1 MPNTHSHQHFS
12 IIVCPIGDLRH
23 STEPNP
29 NLGFNQRTKH
39 HFSHQIEQYT
49 SRLTD
54 RFRCKCNTFFG
65 FVSIFAALHTG
76 HQQSIDSRKCTISFF
91 IRFFLFVFFLLR
103 TTAPLQR
110 YFVQNEFHL
119 QPFFTLLFILL
130 SESTYSRERKKGKQ
144 ENRIENI
151 SCEKWCTI
159 PGIFRRKRAHGFH
172 DSCGS
177 LISIRKL
184 KTANGFWYFAF
195 ATHFTR

>member
-1 MPNTHSHQHFS
+1 MGFFLPVVPQMLCGKMCEFERQIFFFLLEKSSLPNTHSHQHFS

-23 STEPNP
+23 STKPNP

-91 IRFFLFVFFLLR
+91 IRFFLFVFFCCEQRPRYRDILCKMSFICNPFLR
-103 TTAPLQR
+103 F
-110 YFVQNEFHL
+110 YS
-119 QPFFTLLFILL
+119 FF
-130 SESTYSRERKKGKQ
+130 
-144 ENRIENI
+144 
-151 SCEKWCTI
+151 
-159 PGIFRRKRAHGFH
+159 
-172 DSCGS
+172 
-177 LISIRKL
+177 
-184 KTANGFWYFAF
+184 
-195 ATHFTR
+195 